1 MRKGILALTSAGAFG
16 LLLGSAIT
24 VSAVSPASAT
34 ISMTCL
40 SAGGAQTIT
49 VDAPAGT
56 FVDVELEGGTGSM
69 SGVTN
74 AQGMLVDSFTVP
86 SSVSGTVHVG
96 VAAFLSEGLALGS
109 SSFQVVSGVTP
120 CPSASANTQTF
131 SVDLFDSTQASL
143 AVKKTCAAGVSG
155 SATFA
160 TTVVSEGAIT
170 GPSVVIAC
178 GATVNL
184 PKIPVGWNFKL
195 HESTPPANG
204 VAAADVTIH
213 VAVNGPITTINNTA
227 ASVPTPTPTTRTLAN
242 TGGGSE
248 NPTLPWPVVVL
259 GALLASVGAG
269 LLLRRRTG

>member
-1 MRKGILALTSAGAFG
+1 MRKGILALASAGAFG
-16 LLLGSAIT
+16 LFVGSAIT
-24 VSAVSPASAT
+24 VSAISPASAT

-56 FVDVELEGGTGSM
+56 FVDVELQGSAGST

-74 AQGMLVDSFTVP
+74 GQGKLIDSFTVP
-86 SSVSGTVHVG
+86 SSVSGTVQVG
-96 VAAFLSEGLALGS
+96 VAAFLSQGLALGS
-109 SSFQVVSGVTP
+109 SSFQVVSGATP
-120 CPSASANTQTF
+120 CPSASVSNQTF
-131 SVDLFDSTQASL
+131 GVDLFDSTQASA

-160 TTVVSEGAIT
+160 TTVVSEGTIP

-195 HESTPPANG
+195 HESTAPHNG
-204 VAAADVTIH
+204 VAAADVSIH
-213 VAVNGPITTINNTA
+213 VAVEGPVTTINNTA
-227 ASVPTPTPTTRTLAN
+227 AVVATPTPTAHTLAN

-248 NPTLPWPVVVL
+248 NPMLPWPVVVL
-259 GALLASVGAG
+259 GALLAATGAG
-269 LLLRRRTG
+269 LLFRRRTG